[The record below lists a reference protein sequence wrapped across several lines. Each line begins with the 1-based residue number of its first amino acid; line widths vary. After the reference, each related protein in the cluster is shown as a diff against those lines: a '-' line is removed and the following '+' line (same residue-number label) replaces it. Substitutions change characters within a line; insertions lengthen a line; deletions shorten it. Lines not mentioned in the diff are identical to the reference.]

1 MKNKRNYLLVV
12 LILCFVTLSSA
23 QRRKAKG
30 TVNIVNGFSIGGGI
44 TSFDILTDNF
54 STIEKDGWIVNMSAT
69 VEIPHKWFNVSYGMQ
84 LSENNI
90 GIASK
95 PLGLTLSDTSVDYKV
110 FTAQVVFLWHIK
122 LLSEYVT
129 LDVGPMLQY
138 NSDLEIKDDT
148 YENAIL
154 DGYTTVT
161 ADNIKDINNFNVN
174 GAVGITAGFSH
185 LKVRAQYIYGFT
197 NILGNLNNNDFS
209 DNIDKKFKGNQ
220 SMLALTAMFSF

>member
-90 GIASK
+90 GIAVKDNSMANISSSK
-95 PLGLTLSDTSVDYKV
+95 
-110 FTAQVVFLWHIK
+110 
-122 LLSEYVT
+122 
-129 LDVGPMLQY
+129 
-138 NSDLEIKDDT
+138 
-148 YENAIL
+148 
-154 DGYTTVT
+154 
-161 ADNIKDINNFNVN
+161 
-174 GAVGITAGFSH
+174 
-185 LKVRAQYIYGFT
+185 
-197 NILGNLNNNDFS
+197 FS
-209 DNIDKKFKGNQ
+209 DNTIHISAYKKNWQYGSAGYADVKKSLFDG
-220 SMLALTAMFSF
+220 SMNTFISLDNSRLNISNSVIEGPKFLDGENIIFN

>member
-110 FTAQVVFLWHIK
+110 FTAQVFMA
-122 LLSEYVT
+122 Y
-129 LDVGPMLQY
+129 
-138 NSDLEIKDDT
+138 
-148 YENAIL
+148 
-154 DGYTTVT
+154 
-161 ADNIKDINNFNVN
+161 
-174 GAVGITAGFSH
+174 
-185 LKVRAQYIYGFT
+185 
-197 NILGNLNNNDFS
+197 
-209 DNIDKKFKGNQ
+209 
-220 SMLALTAMFSF
+220 

>member
-174 GAVGITAGFSH
+174 GAVGITIVLNKESELMISFNS
-185 LKVRAQYIYGFT
+185 LFT
-197 NILGNLNNNDFS
+197 F
-209 DNIDKKFKGNQ
+209 
-220 SMLALTAMFSF
+220 